1 MPDVPV
7 IFPDGPVRRKPTD
20 IRGIEDGRAEPAVM
34 VPIGGAYLVLAFHV
48 GLEISG
54 DHEIIVMI
62 QVVQQGPE
70 ALRVPP

>member
-1 MPDVPV
+1 
-7 IFPDGPVRRKPTD
+7 
-20 IRGIEDGRAEPAVM
+20 M
-34 VPIGGAYLVLAFHV
+34 VTESGTYIVLAFHV

-70 ALRVPP
+70 ALRVSP